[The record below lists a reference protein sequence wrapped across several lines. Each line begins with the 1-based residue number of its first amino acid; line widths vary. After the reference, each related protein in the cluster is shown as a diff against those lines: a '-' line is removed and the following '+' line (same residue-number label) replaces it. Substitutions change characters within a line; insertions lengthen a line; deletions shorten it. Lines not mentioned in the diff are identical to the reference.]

1 MRGLLRRG
9 ILHVADAG
17 APPRGLLRVLHVE
30 LVVQAIHQLQLQAGM
45 GTVDEGMDH

>member
-17 APPRGLLRVLHVE
+17 ALARGLLRMLHVE
-30 LVVQAIHQLQLQAGM
+30 LVVQAIHHLQLQIG
-45 GTVDEGMDH
+45 VDSLEKGLY